1 MFLCCSLYGTKL
13 LSEQFS
19 LTHRLYVV
27 YLGVREATA
36 AYRMLLKVKEVKEQE
51 EEKKSAT
58 KPRPYRHIKVRSR

>member
-1 MFLCCSLYGTKL
+1 ML
-13 LSEQFS
+13 LN
-19 LTHRLYVV
+19 
-27 YLGVREATA
+27 LGVREATA